1 METTEATEWT
11 PAEDFDTGLT
21 ADDWKEILEDDDFI
35 KDHPAG
41 AITLWLYYYNR
52 NDTPLSYT
60 GLAKKYGLKHGFSK
74 GGMTQFNYE
83 LAHSLQ
89 FKEKIHLF
97 TDKTGKDVYWPLSFV
112 ARKAS
117 KEKEEPGS
125 FIFKLRKEVCEGFDK
140 LLEERRQEFKKMYL
154 KQKEEYEMNPK
165 PKIWVIAA
173 GNNGDLWDDFVTNNR
188 ISIGWDKGD
197 LTNKDPSS
205 KNLSDFKNAKIGDFV
220 FSRKGAQ
227 KFIGFGRI
235 DSEYKYEKSKE
246 DHKNTR
252 SVTWLEI
259 WTEQP
264 KKTNASYN
272 ERQAFIEI
280 KDKNKETD
288 EIKDVISKYM
298 FELNSKEKECL
309 EKLQKSRQ
317 IILTGAPGTGK
328 SYAAREIANRLTGN
342 KAENIDFVQFHPSMD
357 YTDFVEGLRPIK
369 DDKGQIGFE
378 RQDGIFKAFCK
389 KALDNWLNYQKTPEQ
404 QTKERNLKQQLDNF
418 LNDAIENE
426 TEFRLLRGTPFEIT
440 GFDENKI
447 FATASWKERN
457 LEIKIPYKNVL
468 DVLVK
473 DLPLNN
479 IASVIGCFERKKQW
493 QCDSYTF
500 ALCNEIRKRI
510 SENEPQTSVSDQKEE
525 LENFVF
531 IIDEINRGDIS
542 KIFGELF
549 FAIDPS
555 YRGEKG
561 KITTQYQNL
570 VESDDLYAGGFY
582 IPENVYI
589 IGTMNDIDRGVESMD
604 FAIRRRFTWIEVNP
618 DDTQS
623 MLDSGIPEY
632 AADAKERMSALNKVI
647 FTNPSLGKAYQIG
660 AAYFLRLNEL
670 NGDFDALWAYHL
682 EPLLRE
688 YLRGDPRAEEFLD
701 EMKKAY
707 GAEAE

>member
-1 METTEATEWT
+1 MEMTEATEWT

-21 ADDWKEILEDDDFI
+21 ADDWKEILEDKYFQDKKPI
-35 KDHPAG
+35 G
-41 AITLWLYYYNR
+41 LITLWLYYKYNA
-52 NDTPLSYT
+52 PCSYT
-60 GLAKKYGLKHGFSK
+60 ELAKEYGRSIGYYI
-74 GGMTQFNYE
+74 GGMTQFNTTI
-83 LAHSLQ
+83 ADK
-89 FKEKIHLF
+89 FKKKIHPF
-97 TDKTGKDVYWPLSFV
+97 TDEKGKMVYWYLPFV
-112 ARKAS
+112 ARKVS
-117 KEKEEPGS
+117 KENGEDGS
-125 FIFKLRKEVCEGFDK
+125 FIFKLRDEVRESFDK
-140 LLEERRQEFKKMYL
+140 LSEERRQEFEKMYL
-154 KQKEEYEMNPK
+154 KQKEEYEINPK

-235 DSEYKYEKSKE
+235 DSEYKYEESKE

-272 ERQAFIEI
+272 EKQAFIEI

-298 FELNSKEKECL
+298 FELNSKEEECL

-378 RQDGIFKAFCK
+378 RRDGIFKAFCK
-389 KALDNWLNYQKTPEQ
+389 KAL
-404 QTKERNLKQQLDNF
+404 
-418 LNDAIENE
+418 EN
-426 TEFRLLRGTPFEIT
+426 
-440 GFDENKI
+440 
-447 FATASWKERN
+447 
-457 LEIKIPYKNVL
+457 
-468 DVLVK
+468 
-473 DLPLNN
+473 
-479 IASVIGCFERKKQW
+479 Q
-493 QCDSYTF
+493 
-500 ALCNEIRKRI
+500 
-510 SENEPQTSVSDQKEE
+510 
-525 LENFVF
+525 ENFVF

-632 AADAKERMSALNKVI
+632 AADAKERMGALNKVI

-707 GAEAE
+707 GVEAE

>member
-1 METTEATEWT
+1 MEMTEATEWT

-21 ADDWKEILEDDDFI
+21 ADDWKEILEDKYFQDKKPI
-35 KDHPAG
+35 G
-41 AITLWLYYYNR
+41 LITLWLYYKYNA
-52 NDTPLSYT
+52 PCSYT
-60 GLAKKYGLKHGFSK
+60 ELAKEYGRSIGYYI
-74 GGMTQFNYE
+74 GGMTQFNTTI
-83 LAHSLQ
+83 ADK
-89 FKEKIHLF
+89 FKKKIHPF
-97 TDKTGKDVYWPLSFV
+97 TDEKGKMVYWYLPFV
-112 ARKAS
+112 ARKVS
-117 KEKEEPGS
+117 KENGEDGS
-125 FIFKLRKEVCEGFDK
+125 FIFKLRDEVRESFDK
-140 LLEERRQEFKKMYL
+140 LSEERRQEFEKMYL

-235 DSEYKYEKSKE
+235 DSEYKYEESKE

-272 ERQAFIEI
+272 EKQAFIEI

-378 RQDGIFKAFCK
+378 RRDGIFKAFCK
-389 KALDNWLNYQKTPEQ
+389 KAL
-404 QTKERNLKQQLDNF
+404 
-418 LNDAIENE
+418 EN
-426 TEFRLLRGTPFEIT
+426 
-440 GFDENKI
+440 
-447 FATASWKERN
+447 
-457 LEIKIPYKNVL
+457 
-468 DVLVK
+468 
-473 DLPLNN
+473 
-479 IASVIGCFERKKQW
+479 Q
-493 QCDSYTF
+493 
-500 ALCNEIRKRI
+500 
-510 SENEPQTSVSDQKEE
+510 
-525 LENFVF
+525 ENFVF

-632 AADAKERMSALNKVI
+632 AADAKERMGALNKVI

-670 NGDFDALWAYHL
+670 NGDFDALWVYHL

-707 GAEAE
+707 GVEAE

>member
-1 METTEATEWT
+1 MEMTEATEWT

-21 ADDWKEILEDDDFI
+21 ADDWKEILEDKYFQDKKPI
-35 KDHPAG
+35 G
-41 AITLWLYYYNR
+41 LITLWLYYKYNA
-52 NDTPLSYT
+52 PCSYT
-60 GLAKKYGLKHGFSK
+60 ELAKEYGRSIGYYI
-74 GGMTQFNYE
+74 GGMTQFNTTI
-83 LAHSLQ
+83 ADK
-89 FKEKIHLF
+89 FKKKVRLF
-97 TDKTGKDVYWPLSFV
+97 TDEKGKEVYWYLPFV
-112 ARKAS
+112 ARKVS
-117 KEKEEPGS
+117 KENGEDGS
-125 FIFKLRKEVCEGFDK
+125 FIFKLRDEVREGFDK
-140 LLEERRQEFKKMYL
+140 LSEERRQEFEKMYL

-235 DSEYKYEKSKE
+235 DSEYKYEESKE

-272 ERQAFIEI
+272 EKQAFIEI

-378 RQDGIFKAFCK
+378 RRDGIFKAFCK
-389 KALDNWLNYQKTPEQ
+389 KAL
-404 QTKERNLKQQLDNF
+404 
-418 LNDAIENE
+418 EN
-426 TEFRLLRGTPFEIT
+426 
-440 GFDENKI
+440 
-447 FATASWKERN
+447 
-457 LEIKIPYKNVL
+457 
-468 DVLVK
+468 
-473 DLPLNN
+473 
-479 IASVIGCFERKKQW
+479 Q
-493 QCDSYTF
+493 
-500 ALCNEIRKRI
+500 
-510 SENEPQTSVSDQKEE
+510 
-525 LENFVF
+525 ENFVF

-632 AADAKERMSALNKVI
+632 AADAKERMGALNKVI

-707 GAEAE
+707 GVEVE

>member
-1 METTEATEWT
+1 MEMTEATEWT

-21 ADDWKEILEDDDFI
+21 ADDWKEILEDKYFQDKKPI
-35 KDHPAG
+35 G
-41 AITLWLYYYNR
+41 LITLWLYYKYNA
-52 NDTPLSYT
+52 PCSYT
-60 GLAKKYGLKHGFSK
+60 ELAKEYGRSIGYYI
-74 GGMTQFNYE
+74 GGMTQFNTTI
-83 LAHSLQ
+83 ADK
-89 FKEKIHLF
+89 FKKKIHPF
-97 TDKTGKDVYWPLSFV
+97 TDEKGKMVYWYLPFV
-112 ARKAS
+112 ARKVS
-117 KEKEEPGS
+117 KENGEDGS
-125 FIFKLRKEVCEGFDK
+125 FIFKLRDEVRESFDK
-140 LLEERRQEFKKMYL
+140 LSEERRQEFEKMYL

-235 DSEYKYEKSKE
+235 DSEYKYEESKE

-298 FELNSKEKECL
+298 FELNSKEEECL
-309 EKLQKSRQ
+309 EKLQKSHQ

-378 RQDGIFKAFCK
+378 RRDGIFKAFCK
-389 KALDNWLNYQKTPEQ
+389 KAL
-404 QTKERNLKQQLDNF
+404 
-418 LNDAIENE
+418 EN
-426 TEFRLLRGTPFEIT
+426 
-440 GFDENKI
+440 
-447 FATASWKERN
+447 
-457 LEIKIPYKNVL
+457 
-468 DVLVK
+468 
-473 DLPLNN
+473 
-479 IASVIGCFERKKQW
+479 Q
-493 QCDSYTF
+493 
-500 ALCNEIRKRI
+500 
-510 SENEPQTSVSDQKEE
+510 
-525 LENFVF
+525 ENFVF

-632 AADAKERMSALNKVI
+632 AADAKERMGALNKVI

-707 GAEAE
+707 GVEVE

>member
-1 METTEATEWT
+1 METTEATEWI

-21 ADDWKEILEDDDFI
+21 ADDWKEILEDKYFQDKKPI
-35 KDHPAG
+35 G
-41 AITLWLYYYNR
+41 LITLWLYYKYNA
-52 NDTPLSYT
+52 PCSYT
-60 GLAKKYGLKHGFSK
+60 ELAKEYGRSIGYYI
-74 GGMTQFNYE
+74 GGMTQFNTTI
-83 LAHSLQ
+83 ADK
-89 FKEKIHLF
+89 FKKKIHPF
-97 TDKTGKDVYWPLSFV
+97 TDEKGKMVYWYLPFV
-112 ARKAS
+112 ARKVS
-117 KEKEEPGS
+117 KENGEDGS
-125 FIFKLRKEVCEGFDK
+125 FIFKLRDEVREGFDK
-140 LLEERRQEFKKMYL
+140 LSEERRQEFEKMYL

-235 DSEYKYEKSKE
+235 DSEYKYEESKE

-272 ERQAFIEI
+272 EKQAFIEI

-473 DLPLNN
+473 DLPLSN
-479 IASVIGCFERKKQW
+479 IASVIGYFERKKQW

-589 IGTMNDIDRGVESMD
+589 IGTMNDIDRDVESMD

-623 MLDSGIPEY
+623 MLDSGIPKY
-632 AADAKERMSALNKVI
+632 AADAKERMGALNKVI

-670 NGDFDALWAYHL
+670 NGNFDALWAYHL

-707 GAEAE
+707 GVKAE

>member
-1 METTEATEWT
+1 M
-11 PAEDFDTGLT
+11 FDTTCLRNALENYQRIFVSDRWNDEKYKWEAIKHFQENWDINASDF
-21 ADDWKEILEDDDFI
+21 ADMLARSLSKTYNLLSSRNNFASKMIEVFAQNYPEEVRSMFVELFDEN
-35 KDHPAG
+35 KDIYERIEKFKKQSQFLCNKYSEHDVKHFQDEH
-41 AITLWLYYYNR
+41 AISTYLWLRYPDKYYIFKFEEAKTTAAKLKSNYMFKKGDYSNNLR
-52 NDTPLSYT
+52 NCYRLYDEICQEV
-60 GLAKKYGLKHGFSK
+60 KKD
-74 GGMTQFNYE
+74 YE
-83 LAHSLQ
+83 LVNM
-89 FKEKIHLF
+89 FKSQLTESCYSDPELKILAGDVAFYISRHYSPE
-97 TDKTGKDVYWPLSFV
+97 TKDN
-112 ARKAS
+112 A
-117 KEKEEPGS
+117 
-125 FIFKLRKEVCEGFDK
+125 
-140 LLEERRQEFKKMYL
+140 
-154 KQKEEYEMNPK
+154 MN
-165 PKIWVIAA
+165 
-173 GNNGDLWDDFVTNNR
+173 NETN
-188 ISIGWDKGD
+188 
-197 LTNKDPSS
+197 
-205 KNLSDFKNAKIGDFV
+205 V
-220 FSRKGAQ
+220 
-227 KFIGFGRI
+227 
-235 DSEYKYEKSKE
+235 
-246 DHKNTR
+246 
-252 SVTWLEI
+252 
-259 WTEQP
+259 
-264 KKTNASYN
+264 
-272 ERQAFIEI
+272 
-280 KDKNKETD
+280 
-288 EIKDVISKYM
+288 
-298 FELNSKEKECL
+298 ELNSKEQECL
-309 EKLQKSRQ
+309 EKLKKSHQ

-418 LNDAIENE
+418 LNDAIEDE

-447 FATASWKERN
+447 FATAFWKERN

-479 IASVIGCFERKKQW
+479 IASVIGYFERKKQW

-632 AADAKERMSALNKVI
+632 AVDAKERMGALNKVI

-707 GAEAE
+707 GVEAE

>member
-1 METTEATEWT
+1 MEMTEATEWT

-21 ADDWKEILEDDDFI
+21 ADDWKEILEDKYFQDKKPI
-35 KDHPAG
+35 G
-41 AITLWLYYYNR
+41 LITLWLYYKYNA
-52 NDTPLSYT
+52 PCSYT
-60 GLAKKYGLKHGFSK
+60 ELAKEYGRSIGYYI
-74 GGMTQFNYE
+74 GGMTQFNTTI
-83 LAHSLQ
+83 ADK
-89 FKEKIHLF
+89 FKKKIHPF
-97 TDKTGKDVYWPLSFV
+97 TDEKGKMVYWYLPFV
-112 ARKAS
+112 ARKVS
-117 KEKEEPGS
+117 KENGEDGS
-125 FIFKLRKEVCEGFDK
+125 FIFKLRDEVREGFDK
-140 LLEERRQEFKKMYL
+140 LSEERRQEFEKMYL

-235 DSEYKYEKSKE
+235 DSEYKYEESKE

-298 FELNSKEKECL
+298 FELNSKEEECL
-309 EKLQKSRQ
+309 EKLQKSHQ

-378 RQDGIFKAFCK
+378 RRDGIFKAFCK
-389 KALDNWLNYQKTPEQ
+389 KTL
-404 QTKERNLKQQLDNF
+404 
-418 LNDAIENE
+418 EN
-426 TEFRLLRGTPFEIT
+426 
-440 GFDENKI
+440 
-447 FATASWKERN
+447 
-457 LEIKIPYKNVL
+457 
-468 DVLVK
+468 
-473 DLPLNN
+473 
-479 IASVIGCFERKKQW
+479 Q
-493 QCDSYTF
+493 
-500 ALCNEIRKRI
+500 
-510 SENEPQTSVSDQKEE
+510 
-525 LENFVF
+525 ENFVF

-582 IPENVYI
+582 VPENVYI

-632 AADAKERMSALNKVI
+632 AADAKERMGALNKVI

-707 GAEAE
+707 GVEVE